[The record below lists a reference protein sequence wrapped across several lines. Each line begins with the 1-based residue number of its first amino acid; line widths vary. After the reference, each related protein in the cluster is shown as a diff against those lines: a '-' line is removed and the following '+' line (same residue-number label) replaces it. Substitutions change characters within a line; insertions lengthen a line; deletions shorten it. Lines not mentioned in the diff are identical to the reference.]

1 MNTRDVLEEA
11 RDSLMYCREL
21 RIRLKTYEAFATNS
35 RKRDYDETA
44 IELADKRRELNEE
57 IAEMLRRADRAEQ
70 LIDQLRNA
78 RQKAVMK
85 AVFISGLSIR
95 QAAEKLECT
104 ERWAG
109 QLIRTGISELEER
122 RCAS

>member
-1 MNTRDVLEEA
+1 MNIRDTLEEA

-21 RIRLKTYEAFATNS
+21 QIRLKTYAAFATNS

-57 IAEMLRRADRAEQ
+57 IAEMLSRADRAEA
-70 LIDQLRNA
+70 LIDRLGNA
-78 RQKAVMK
+78 RQKAIMK

-95 QAAEKLECT
+95 QAAQEMYYT

-109 QLIRTGISELEER
+109 QLIREGIRELEKMT
-122 RCAS
+122 AA